1 MKFSPTALLLSSLMA
16 LPAWARSPD
25 LDSGSSNTITVTKH
39 FDFEDDFVE
48 GELRRP
54 DGELI
59 VGTNR
64 AKHKSLIELRTNFI
78 PEMMK
83 TLDDL

>member
-1 MKFSPTALLLSSLMA
+1 MKFSPTTLLLSTLVA
-16 LPAWARSPD
+16 LPALAE
-25 LDSGSSNTITVTKH
+25 SSELAPASSKAFSVIKH

-59 VGTNR
+59 VSTNK

-83 TLDDL
+83 TLEDL